1 MARKAKPHVHGRDH
15 EHGGADTTL
24 IHYED
29 VGTSG
34 GGSGGIQF
42 DSYPQ
47 DGQWLYLETDGPA
60 TSPSGFGVEIYDP
73 SGNGVDLAS
82 SSGGQITLDT
92 TGGGDILLQST
103 GDIVLIA
110 TGTANILMPALPT
123 SDPGVFN
130 ALWVDSSGFLRRSF

>member
-1 MARKAKPHVHGRDH
+1 MARKPKPHVHGRDH

-34 GGSGGIQF
+34 AGGGIQF

-47 DGQWLYLETDGPA
+47 DGQWLYLETDGPD
-60 TSPSGFGVEIYDP
+60 TSPSGYGVEVFDA

-82 SSGGQITLDT
+82 AGGQVTIQT
-92 TGGGDILLQST
+92 TGAGDILLQAT
-103 GDIVLIA
+103 GDIVLRLSGSSSHIR
-110 TGTANILMPALPT
+110 MPDLPT
-123 SDPGVFN
+123 SDPGIPNV
-130 ALWVDSSGFLRRSF
+130 LWVDSSGFLRRSF

>member
-1 MARKAKPHVHGRDH
+1 MARRPKPHVHGRDH

-34 GGSGGIQF
+34 PGTGGIQF

-47 DGQWLYLETDGPA
+47 DGQWLYLETDGPD
-60 TSPSGFGVEIYDP
+60 TTPSGFGVEVYDA

-82 SSGGQITLDT
+82 HSGGQITLQT
-92 TGGGDILLQST
+92 VGGGAILLQAS
-103 GDIVLIA
+103 GDLVLIA
-110 TGTANILMPALPT
+110 TGNVLMPALPT
-123 SDPGVFN
+123 SDPGTPN
-130 ALWVDSSGFLRRSF
+130 ALWVDSSGFLKRSF